1 MTIDNRGEHSIKLPL
16 AIFPVLSPPT
26 LCCQISCGGSAQVR
40 TNKQKHNCH
49 LFEENRWVNESI
61 TAIFIGFIS
70 GVIILWISKWK
81 SPHILRFSE
90 ELFFVYLLPPIIFN
104 AGFQVKKKRFFHN
117 FLTIMMFGIVGA
129 FISVAIIIA
138 GSWQLF
144 PKLGFTGLT
153 ARDYLAIGTIF
164 SSTDTVCTLQVLHQD
179 ETPLLYSI
187 VFGEGVVNDATSVV
201 LFNAIQKIDVRRLTS
216 KAFLLIIG
224 DFAYLFTASTAL
236 GVSVSTDCEFHVTFR
251 AIHSSVREVALMV
264 LMAYLSYTLAEVLEL
279 SGILTVF
286 FCGIFM
292 SHYAWHNVTDNSRI
306 STRHFQLLFVRHVF
320 AMLSFIAETFIFLYV
335 GMDVLDIEK
344 WKLNTLSIGNSLGIY
359 GILILMILVGRAAF
373 VFPLSALSNY
383 MNRGRSSSIT
393 FKQQVVIWWAGIMR
407 GAVSIAL
414 AFKQFT
420 YSGVTWDPINATMLN
435 VTIVVVLIT
444 TMVFGFLTKPL
455 VNYLLPSNGNNSSD
469 NRSEPKSPKED
480 MTPPLLSLEES
491 TSTNLLR
498 AKDSLS
504 LLIERPVYTIHSYWR
519 RFDDNYMRP
528 IFGGAN
534 ISRSAC

>member
-1 MTIDNRGEHSIKLPL
+1 MHDDEYGT
-16 AIFPVLSPPT
+16 
-26 LCCQISCGGSAQVR
+26 
-40 TNKQKHNCH
+40 
-49 LFEENRWVNESI
+49 EEVVSKTKESI
-61 TAIFIGFIS
+61 QLLQFHTAMMM
-70 GVIILWISKWK
+70 IIAVFTYMYHQRKDYFKNKKFTFRSLYEK
-81 SPHILRFSE
+81 SPRDFSTRRIIKGKM
-90 ELFFVYLLPPIIFN
+90 VYW
-104 AGFQVKKKRFFHN
+104 FQVKKKRFFHN

-129 FISVAIIIA
+129 FISVAIVIA
-138 GSWQLF
+138 EFSSEFQHIVVHIGSWQLF

-179 ETPLLYSI
+179 ETPLLYSL

-201 LFNAIQKIDVRRLTS
+201 LYNAIQKIDVRRLTS

-236 GVSVSTDCEFHVTFR
+236 GVSAGLLTALILKRLFFAR
-251 AIHSSVREVALMV
+251 HSSVREVALMV

-306 STRHFQLLFVRHVF
+306 SSRHVLLTCFKFYLTKLTTDQSQLLFVRHVF

-335 GMDVLDIEK
+335 GMDVVDIEK
-344 WKLNTLSIGNSLGIY
+344 WRLNTLSIGNSLGIY
-359 GILILMILVGRAAF
+359 GILILLILVGRAAF
-373 VFPLSALSNY
+373 VFPLSALTNY

-414 AFKQFT
+414 AFKQ
-420 YSGVTWDPINATMLN
+420 
-435 VTIVVVLIT
+435 
-444 TMVFGFLTKPL
+444 VFGFLTKPL
-455 VNYLLPSNGNNSSD
+455 VNYLLPSNGNTSSD

-504 LLIERPVYTIHSYWR
+504 LLINRPVYTVHSYWR

-534 ISRSAC
+534 SSRSIC